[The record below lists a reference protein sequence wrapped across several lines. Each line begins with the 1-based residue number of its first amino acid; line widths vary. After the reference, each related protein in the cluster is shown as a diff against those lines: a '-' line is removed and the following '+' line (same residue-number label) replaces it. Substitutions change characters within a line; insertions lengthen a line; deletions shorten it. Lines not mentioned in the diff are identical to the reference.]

1 MFGAVAVGPA
11 MADIPVSQSVNSQA
25 QGVYSNSQ
33 AQALEQ
39 QIDNEIS
46 LNELSQAQQDLQ
58 TLETMANYTPPTDE
72 ADILSGLQT
81 ALGYSLQEEEWPAV
95 NTLLGA
101 IQTLE
106 NSNSTSTTTNSTP
119 ATVTPLLEPTITPD
133 GGTFTGSVTVTLS
146 NAPSGITDEGE
157 ALYTTDGSNPETSNT
172 RTAYTGAFTVYQSE
186 TVQAAYYDQPSGNWS
201 NVVSAN
207 FVINSTPTTQPQ
219 LTPNGSGNST
229 LQQPWVQ
236 QLLQKNSQAGNDP
249 NWWLWR
255 YLRSRQNN
263 QQNNQSTTQPQRTPN
278 GSGNSTYQQSTTQP
292 TYQDNGSAYQ
302 QSIPKDIHRDNPMLK
317 QPWVQQLLQNNSQAS
332 NGSNWWL
339 WQYLRSQQNNQ

>member
-1 MFGAVAVGPA
+1 M
-11 MADIPVSQSVNSQA
+11 
-25 QGVYSNSQ
+25 
-33 AQALEQ
+33 
-39 QIDNEIS
+39 
-46 LNELSQAQQDLQ
+46 Q

-95 NTLLGA
+95 STLLGA

-207 FVINSTPTTQPQ
+207 FVINSTPTTQPTNMEPAIGPGSRRYQ
-219 LTPNGSGNST
+219 QPTQPQWTPNGPGSRRY
-229 LQQPWVQ
+229 QQP
-236 QLLQKNSQAGNDP
+236 
-249 NWWLWR
+249 
-255 YLRSRQNN
+255 
-263 QQNNQSTTQPQRTPN
+263 
-278 GSGNSTYQQSTTQP
+278 TTQP

-302 QSIPKDIHRDNPMLK
+302 QSIPKDIDRDNPMLK

-332 NGSNWWL
+332 NDPNWWL
-339 WQYLRSQQNNQ
+339 WQYLRNQHHNQYN